1 MLLRHSRLLF
11 LSRFVF
17 KFIPNLKHFI
27 RIYPPFWDI
36 SSWWISCVYLDESGG
51 VILIKWYRLSWWN
64 GCVYQDEFLS
74 LSWWIK
80 MFIKIKWY
88 RLSWWNGCVY
98 QDEFLSLSWWIKMFF
113 DLMWCTR
120 LVERNLQF
128 FLLTPNTILLYR
140 IFLFWCIIKKRNDS
154 L

>member
-11 LSRFVF
+11 LSSFVF

-27 RIYPPFWDI
+27 RIYPPFWNI

-51 VILIKWYRLSWWN
+51 V
-64 GCVYQDEFLS
+64 
-74 LSWWIK
+74 
-80 MFIKIKWY
+80 IKIKWY

-98 QDEFLSLSWWIKMFF
+98 QDEFLSLSWWIKMFI

-140 IFLFWCIIKKRNDS
+140 IFLSWCIIWNIKNIEKEKFEKEYEEMW
-154 L
+154 

>member
-27 RIYPPFWDI
+27 RIYPPFWNI
-36 SSWWISCVYLDESGG
+36 LSWWISCVYLDESGG
-51 VILIKWYRLSWWN
+51 VIKIKWYLLSWWN
-64 GCVYQDEFLS
+64 GCVYQDEFLL

-80 MFIKIKWY
+80 MLI
-88 RLSWWNGCVY
+88 
-98 QDEFLSLSWWIKMFF
+98 

-128 FLLTPNTILLYR
+128 FFTYTKHNSTLSDFFILMYNLKHR
-140 IFLFWCIIKKRNDS
+140 KKIWKIIRGNVIKWKICIKNQLFLD
-154 L
+154 

>member
-27 RIYPPFWDI
+27 RIYPPFWNI
-36 SSWWISCVYLDESGG
+36 SSWWSSCVYLDESGG
-51 VILIKWYRLSWWN
+51 VILINWYRLSWWN

-80 MFIKIKWY
+80 MFI
-88 RLSWWNGCVY
+88 
-98 QDEFLSLSWWIKMFF
+98 

-140 IFLFWCIIKKRNDS
+140 IFLFWCIIKKKKWQSVNKSGGNVIKWKIWIKSQLFLD
-154 L
+154 